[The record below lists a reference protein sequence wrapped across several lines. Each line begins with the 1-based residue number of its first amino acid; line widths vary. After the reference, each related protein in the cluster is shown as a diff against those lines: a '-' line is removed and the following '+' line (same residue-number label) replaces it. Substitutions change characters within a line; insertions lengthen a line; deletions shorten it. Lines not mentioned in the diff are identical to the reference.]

1 VPTAQ
6 KAAQSS
12 SSLFSS
18 NNGNK
23 IIKVNLNHDAQS
35 TTKSQVSIVSLAL
48 EAFKT

>member
-1 VPTAQ
+1 MLQHLSVQ

-23 IIKVNLNHDAQS
+23 IIKENLKIMMQKYYKIPGKHCES
-35 TTKSQVSIVSLAL
+35 CT
-48 EAFKT
+48 